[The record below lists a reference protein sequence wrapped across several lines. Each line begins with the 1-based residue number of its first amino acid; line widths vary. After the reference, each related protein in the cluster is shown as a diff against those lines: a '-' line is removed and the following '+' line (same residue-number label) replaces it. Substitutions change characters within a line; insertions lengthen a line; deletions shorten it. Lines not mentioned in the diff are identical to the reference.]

1 MADRIRQLE
10 RYVAEL
16 VRRVEEAERRLT
28 NVMRP
33 GRVAQV
39 DAQKG
44 LVKLAYA
51 KDENGADV
59 VSPWLRWMERAGGIK
74 TWTPPSVG
82 EQVLM
87 FSPSGDIS
95 GHSWALPGGYS
106 QANPQ
111 PHDKGGEH
119 KMTIGD
125 LSILVTGDDLM
136 IEAPGKVVI
145 KAGQIAFDGQVTLGG
160 QPGSGQPV
168 HRKGDKDSA
177 GDVAVDAATKV
188 YAV

>member
-1 MADRIRQLE
+1 MGDRIRQLE

-16 VRRVEEAERRLT
+16 VRRMEESERRLT
-28 NVMRP
+28 NVVRP

-51 KDENGADV
+51 KDENGVDV
-59 VSPWLRWMERAGGIK
+59 VSPWLRWQERAGGIK
-74 TWTPPSVG
+74 TWAPPSVG

-95 GHSWALPGGYS
+95 GHSWALLGGYS

-111 PHDKGGEH
+111 PHDKGGEY

-125 LSILVTGDDLM
+125 TSILVTGDK
-136 IEAPGKVVI
+136 ITISAATIV
-145 KAGQIAFDGQVTLGG
+145 FDGTVHLGG
-160 QPGSGQPV
+160 EGGELV
-168 HRKGDKDSA
+168 HRKGDKDSD
-177 GDVAVDAATKV
+177 GDTAVGSASKV

>member
-16 VRRVEEAERRLT
+16 VRRVEESERRLT
-28 NVMRP
+28 NVVRP
-33 GRVAQV
+33 GRVTEV

-44 LVKLAYA
+44 LVKLSYA
-51 KDENGADV
+51 KDENDADV
-59 VSPWLRWMERAGGIK
+59 VSPWIRWQERAGGIK

-119 KMTIGD
+119 RMTIGGT
-125 LSILVTGDDLM
+125 SILMTGDKITISAASIVLQGD
-136 IEAPGKVVI
+136 VH
-145 KAGQIAFDGQVTLGG
+145 LGG
-160 QPGSGQPV
+160 EGGELV

>member
-1 MADRIRQLE
+1 MSERIRQLE

-16 VRRVEEAERRLT
+16 VRRVEETERRLA

-33 GRVAQV
+33 GRIAQV
-39 DAQKG
+39 DAGKG

-51 KDENGADV
+51 KDEAGADV
-59 VSPWLRWMERAGGIK
+59 ISPWVPWVERAGGIK

-95 GHSWALPGGYS
+95 GHSWALPGGFS
-106 QANPQ
+106 RANPQ
-111 PHDKGGEH
+111 PHDTGGEH
-119 KMTIGD
+119 KMTNGD
-125 LSILVTGDDLM
+125 TSVLITGDR
-136 IEAPGKVVI
+136 IELTATTIVLSGAVH
-145 KAGQIAFDGQVTLGG
+145 LGG
-160 QPGSGQPV
+160 EGGALV
-168 HRKGDKDSA
+168 HRKGDVDSD
-177 GDVAVDAATKV
+177 GDIAEGSATKV

>member
-1 MADRIRQLE
+1 VADRIRQLE

-16 VRRVEEAERRLT
+16 VRRVEESERRLT
-28 NVMRP
+28 NVVRM
-33 GRVAQV
+33 GRVTQV

-59 VSPWLRWMERAGGIK
+59 VSPWLRWQERAGGIK
-74 TWTPPSVG
+74 TWSPPSVG

-106 QANPQ
+106 QANPP

-119 KMTIGD
+119 KMTIGN
-125 LSILVTGDDLM
+125 LSILATGDDLN

-145 KAGQIAFDGQVTLGG
+145 KAGQIAFDGDVTLGG
-160 QPGSGQPV
+160 QPGAGELV
-168 HRKGDKDSA
+168 HRKGD
-177 GDVAVDAATKV
+177 VDAGGDLAQGAATRV
-188 YAV
+188 RAV